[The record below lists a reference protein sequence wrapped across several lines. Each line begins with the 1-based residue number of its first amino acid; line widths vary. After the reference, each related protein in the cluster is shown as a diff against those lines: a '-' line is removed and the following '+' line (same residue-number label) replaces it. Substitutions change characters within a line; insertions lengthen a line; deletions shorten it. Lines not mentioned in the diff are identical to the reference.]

1 MLDVVAVV
9 LMTEEEILAMTGAS
23 DPADAA
29 QAGLHRPHGLVQWL
43 VVKSGS
49 RGSCLFTHQETILQP
64 SFQVEAVHVDCV
76 GCGDS
81 MAAAIVLGFI
91 CQATPAAT
99 LTLANAVGA
108 STAMR
113 PGAGRNVASYEDT
126 ILLFKHGARNAS
138 HIGPQASDCKAA
150 LALLC
155 RIAKLTSFT

>member
-1 MLDVVAVV
+1 
-9 LMTEEEILAMTGAS
+9 MTEEEILAMTGAS

-64 SFQVEAVHVDCV
+64 SF
-76 GCGDS
+76 
-81 MAAAIVLGFI
+81 
-91 CQATPAAT
+91 QATPAAT